1 MDEHDE
7 LSTSDS
13 ARAAAPTSAMAASSP
28 EPDATESPVVPVSR
42 DPAESAVESPESWGE
57 RLCVDPQS
65 GTASTHEPHPPPFG
79 RGEYRVDLGSPQ
91 QRKALV
97 ALSLIPGLGTQR
109 IRTLLAYLRSPVG
122 VWKATRSQLENVP
135 MIGTK
140 TIDKILTFEGHDI
153 VARQIRAAEEV
164 GARVVTPW
172 DEAFPEALRH
182 IYDPPAFFWMRGE
195 VVPVDT
201 RAIAIVGTRRCTDY
215 GKQQA
220 YRLARELVQHDITIV
235 SGLAYGVDGA
245 AHRGALDAGGRTIAV
260 LGSGLRNVYP
270 AKHKPITDAIAEGQG
285 AVLSEYSLWAEGEAG
300 HFPERNRIVS
310 GIALGTVVVQSH
322 AEGGSLITAQM
333 ALDQNREVFAVPGQI
348 NVSASAGANAL
359 IQNGAAKLVTCVQDI
374 LDELRLPE
382 GDHLTREAAV
392 EHVTDSLEGDAK
404 ALYEILTDTPI
415 HLDVLCAQTGLPPS
429 DALVAL
435 LQLEFDGHIRQLAGK
450 QFRRI

>member
-1 MDEHDE
+1 MGEHDE
-7 LSTSDS
+7 LSTS
-13 ARAAAPTSAMAASSP
+13 
-28 EPDATESPVVPVSR
+28 
-42 DPAESAVESPESWGE
+42 ESACATASTDPFLSPFASTWGE
-57 RLCVDPQS
+57 ELCLDPRS
-65 GTASTHEPHPPPFG
+65 GTASAHEPHPPPFG
-79 RGEYRVDLGSPQ
+79 RGEYRVDLDSPQ

-97 ALSLIPGLGTQR
+97 ALSLVPGLGTQR

-122 VWKATRSQLENVP
+122 VWKATRSQLANVP
-135 MIGTK
+135 MIGPK

-153 VARQIRAAEEV
+153 VARQLRAAEEI

-172 DEAFPEALRH
+172 DDAFPEALRQ
-182 IYDPPAFFWMRGE
+182 IYDPPAFFWMQGE
-195 VVPVDT
+195 VEPVDT
-201 RAIAIVGTRRCTDY
+201 RAVAIVGTRRCTDY

-220 YRLARELVQHDITIV
+220 YRLARDLAKHDVTVV

-260 LGSGLRNVYP
+260 LGSGLKNVYP
-270 AKHKPITDAIAEGQG
+270 AKHKPIANAIVQGQG
-285 AVLSEYSLWAEGEAG
+285 AVLSEYSLGAEADAG

-333 ALDQNREVFAVPGQI
+333 ALDQNREVFAVPGRV

-392 EHVTDSLEGDAK
+392 EHVTDSLEGDAQ
-404 ALYEILTDTPI
+404 ALYEVLTDTPI

>member
-1 MDEHDE
+1 
-7 LSTSDS
+7 
-13 ARAAAPTSAMAASSP
+13 
-28 EPDATESPVVPVSR
+28 
-42 DPAESAVESPESWGE
+42 
-57 RLCVDPQS
+57 
-65 GTASTHEPHPPPFG
+65 
-79 RGEYRVDLGSPQ
+79 
-91 QRKALV
+91 V
-97 ALSLIPGLGTQR
+97 ALSLVPGLGTQR

-122 VWKATRSQLENVP
+122 VWKATRSQLANVP
-135 MIGTK
+135 MIGPK

-153 VARQIRAAEEV
+153 VARQLRAAEEI

-172 DEAFPEALRH
+172 DDVFPEALRQ
-182 IYDPPAFFWMRGE
+182 IYDPPAFFWMQGE
-195 VVPVDT
+195 VEPVDT
-201 RAIAIVGTRRCTDY
+201 RAVAIVGTRRCTDY

-220 YRLARELVQHDITIV
+220 YRLARDLAKHDVTVV

-260 LGSGLRNVYP
+260 LGSGLKNVYP
-270 AKHKPITDAIAEGQG
+270 AKHKPIANAIVQGQG
-285 AVLSEYSLWAEGEAG
+285 AVLSEYSLGAEADAG

-333 ALDQNREVFAVPGQI
+333 ALDQNREVFAVPGRV

-392 EHVTDSLEGDAK
+392 EHVTDSLEGDAQ
-404 ALYEILTDTPI
+404 ALYEVLTDTPI